1 MSGATL
7 RSLLDGV
14 GVCEG
19 ATCGDLTHRTTIPV
33 TQFTYQEDDP
43 SYDMWH
49 VVRPGQTQPVGPE
62 WRLFFTGDLDGD
74 GIRDRRYQ
82 RPLMV
87 RGLLTILLDWVNNT
101 PQTGQVD
108 FDNSGRVAE
117 FGLDSQGH
125 FAYAH
130 VTCSTSSS
138 EPVVRVTSTNWCIHG
153 EWSVR
158 DPIGFLG

>member
-74 GIRDRRYQ
+74 GIRDRRY
-82 RPLMV
+82 RKNDGSEELELSSHCAGPEALNGSWFV
-87 RGLLTILLDWVNNT
+87 DHSAGL
-101 PQTGQVD
+101 GQ
-108 FDNSGRVAE
+108 
-117 FGLDSQGH
+117 Q
-125 FAYAH
+125 Y
-130 VTCSTSSS
+130 T
-138 EPVVRVTSTNWCIHG
+138 TNG
-153 EWSVR
+153 PSR
-158 DPIGFLG
+158 F